1 MVSETPCLAASIEH
15 ETQPEPRSDGVES
28 MRGILATAGTVGL
41 ASLLAGCPPPDPEF
55 PDGPMP
61 VLPAN
66 LKKLL
71 ARTSFGINREEALR
85 ALELGYDAYL
95 EFQLDHLAIDDRA
108 VERKLAALRTLD
120 DTPLQRFRAFEK
132 GDFTS
137 LLEFYTA
144 TLLRGVYSRRQL
156 FERMVEFWSDHF
168 NIFIEAE
175 AQRILKPLDDAR
187 AIRPHALGTFP
198 ELLKAS
204 ATSPAMLLYL
214 SNASSLAG
222 APNQNYA
229 RELMELHTL
238 GVDNYTQED
247 VKEVAR
253 ALTGWSINYDINS
266 RSFGAFQFYP
276 EAHDTSQKQVLG
288 RTLPAGRGLADG
300 EDVLNLLSLD
310 PEFAPVT
317 ARRVSRKLAVHF
329 WGYDPPEALI
339 DDMVAAWLATDGDI
353 KSILRVVL
361 GEAWLMQAPPKLKRP
376 CHYALSALR
385 ARPGNVL
392 KYDVLAEVL
401 RTMEHLPFN
410 WAPPNGYPDTAGY
423 WGGYLMPRWTF
434 GVWLVYDDQS
444 FAVDWTPY
452 REAPDMETFLDQLNG
467 DFFGHAMPADHRAT
481 LEDFLGK
488 APQDLFRRVE
498 TISLA
503 IGSPAFQWY

>member
-1 MVSETPCLAASIEH
+1 MVSEAQGLEMSIDRESS
-15 ETQPEPRSDGVES
+15 PEPRSDSGELLRS
-28 MRGILATAGTVGL
+28 LLATAGAVGL
-41 ASLLAGCPPPDPEF
+41 AGLLSGCPPPEPEI

-61 VLPAN
+61 VLPEN

-85 ALELGYDAYL
+85 ALELGYEAYL
-95 EFQLDHLAIDDRA
+95 EFQLDHLAIDDRS
-108 VERKLAALRTLD
+108 VDHKLAALRTLD

-132 GDFTS
+132 SDFTS
-137 LLEFYTA
+137 LLEFFTA
-144 TLLRGVYSRRQL
+144 TLLRGAYSRRQL
-156 FERMVEFWSDHF
+156 FERRVEFWSDHF

-175 AQRILKPLDDAR
+175 AQRILKPLDDAGV
-187 AIRPHALGTFP
+187 IRPHALGTFP
-198 ELLKAS
+198 DLLKAS
-204 ATSPAMLLYL
+204 AASPAMLLYL
-214 SNASSLAG
+214 NNASSLAG

-253 ALTGWSINYDINS
+253 AFTGWSINYDIDS
-266 RSFGAFQFYP
+266 PSFGAFHFYP
-276 EAHDTSQKQVLG
+276 EAHDTAQKQVFG

-300 EDVLNLLSLD
+300 EDVLKLLSLD

-317 ARRVSRKLAVHF
+317 ARHISRKLAIHF

-353 KSILRVVL
+353 KAVLRVVL
-361 GEAWLMQAPPKLKRP
+361 SEDWLMQAPQKLKRP

-385 ARPGNVL
+385 ARPGNIL

-434 GVWLVYDDQS
+434 GVWLVYDDKS

-452 REAPDMETFLDQLNG
+452 REAPDMATFLDQLNG
-467 DFFGHAMPADHRAT
+467 DFFGHAMPADHRAA
-481 LEDFLGK
+481 LETFLGE

-498 TISLA
+498 TLSLA